1 MNFVEETAIRVLT
14 MFQLN
19 MIFIQSLFD
28 FE

>member
-1 MNFVEETAIRVLT
+1 MNFVEETAVRVLT